1 MSGSYFP
8 PSLDDFYGTSGPYP
22 GENIHPSLLPANQAR
37 ASLRTEFFS
46 MKKEVREM
54 FSQTSLQAGYEKA
67 WAIFLGIGQSFVLHL
82 SPDFGTS
89 EVYNTVDEDSDHPM
103 LGMGERFSCSQKLMD
118 ALKAYLP
125 AHHAELP
132 PQVTFAI
139 VPKGSSEGPS
149 VGGKSFDE
157 LQNGICDLFERRIDA
172 IITAK
177 YKITLLEPSGIKSLS
192 FKKTDFPIQIWTH
205 LNRVEAL
212 RGALQADEQDLQQF
226 SFGKTREA
234 LESRIAALKNA
245 QHQETEIGKLQREI
259 EASQKSI
266 LEKTDKIEKAG
277 KDKQTLVDNTRIP
290 QPQKNNAIAA
300 KEKEITKL
308 EEEKKIL
315 EDGMPGLFAML
326 TQKEQ
331 ELARFKDENANFLPT
346 SYLFPTFQI
355 GVEFTEMDGSL
366 VYKRY
371 STGGHIL
378 TGGPDIAY
386 RNDVHLAYKGIN
398 F

>member
-1 MSGSYFP
+1 
-8 PSLDDFYGTSGPYP
+8 
-22 GENIHPSLLPANQAR
+22 
-37 ASLRTEFFS
+37 
-46 MKKEVREM
+46 MKKEVREI
-54 FSQTSLQAGYEKA
+54 FSQTSLQAGCEKA
-67 WAIFLGIGQSFVLHL
+67 WAIFLGIGKSFVLHL

-89 EVYNTVDEDSDHPM
+89 EVYNTVDEDPDHPM

-157 LQNGICDLFERRIDA
+157 LQNGICDLLERRIDA

-177 YKITLLEPSGIKSLS
+177 YKITLLEPSGTKSLS

-212 RGALQADEQDLQQF
+212 RGSLQVDERDLPKF
-226 SFGKTREA
+226 AFGKTRET
-234 LESRIAALKNA
+234 LEDRITVLKNA

-266 LEKTDKIEKAG
+266 LEKTGKIEKVG
-277 KDKQTLVDNTRIP
+277 KDKQALVDNMRIP
-290 QPQKNNAIAA
+290 QLQKTNAIAA
-300 KEKEITKL
+300 KEREITKL
-308 EEEKKIL
+308 EEEKKSF
-315 EDGMPGLFAML
+315 EDGLPGLLATL
-326 TQKEQ
+326 AQKEQ
-331 ELARFKDENANFLPT
+331 ELARFKDENASFLPT
-346 SYLFPTFQI
+346 SYLLPTFQI
-355 GVEFTEMDGSL
+355 GVEFTDSAGSS

-371 STGGHIL
+371 SAGGHIL
-378 TGGPDIAY
+378 TGDSDIAY